1 MALTEKLTAIADAI
15 RVQSGKAEKLTL
27 DQMPGEITGLQSL
40 NFEVVGNPQ
49 PENPKENTIWV
60 DTDAEITGW
69 DFRTTQPETAQEGT
83 VWFFTG
89 TSSPAA
95 FNAIKENTVMVYP
108 LSAKQYVDGAWVER
122 EAKIYQN
129 GEWREWVLYL
139 YNKGTE
145 YIDGNGS
152 GWKLSGTYTKNA
164 TYIRLGATGG
174 TAFEGFAE
182 SPYIDML
189 GFNTLYVHIV
199 SCQNSGT
206 ECYSNIKLINESGAT
221 VIEQTIRNGTV
232 NIWDFAVTVDI
243 SAVTSKCKVR
253 ITAGHTRTSSGRQ
266 AIVDFDVVRCK

>member
-15 RVQSGKAEKLTL
+15 RVQSGKGEKLTL
-27 DQMPGEITGLQSL
+27 DQMPVEIIGLQSL

-69 DFRTTQPETAQEGT
+69 DFSAAEPANPAEGM
-83 VWFFTG
+83 VWFSTG
-89 TSSPAA
+89 TASSVA
-95 FNAIKENTVMVYP
+95 FNALKENSVMVYP
-108 LSAKQYVDGAWVER
+108 MSAKQYVDGAWVSKT
-122 EAKIYQN
+122 AKIYQN
-129 GEWREWVLYL
+129 GEWKEWVLYL
-139 YNKGTE
+139 YNKGVE
-145 YIDGNGS
+145 YIG
-152 GWKLSGTYTKNA
+152 GWKLSGTYTKNE

-266 AIVDFDVVRCK
+266 AIVDFDIVRCQ